1 MELPQL
7 HLLIDQLEAQ
17 RDDERSKAAQL
28 AASLSMC
35 FTALDLSQE
44 ENAMLRERRKKERWL
59 DRGAGAGA
67 GGLVVL
73 ILIALL

>member
-7 HLLIDQLEAQ
+7 HLLVDQLQAQ
-17 RDDERSKAAQL
+17 LDDERSKAAQF
-28 AASLSMC
+28 AASSSMC
-35 FTALDLSQE
+35 FTALDLSQDD
-44 ENAMLRERRKKERWL
+44 NAALREQRKKERWL

-73 ILIALL
+73 ILITLL